1 VKESDIDVLFI
12 AGAFGSYIDPKSAR
26 IIGMYPEIPLNKV
39 RIVGNAAG
47 TGARMALASK
57 TIRRKAE
64 EISRKVNY
72 IELGAEPEFQ
82 AEFLNS
88 HFLPYVDLTKY
99 PETINMLKKLGIQ
112 IKEPPMILNM
122 KA

>member
-1 VKESDIDVLFI
+1 
-12 AGAFGSYIDPKSAR
+12 
-26 IIGMYPEIPLNKV
+26 MYPEIPLNKV

-88 HFLPYVDLTKY
+88 HFLPYADLTKY

-112 IKEPPMILNM
+112 IKKPPMILNT